1 MTSKVLTLDVNAVPS
16 GLHGPFPACIPPHHR
31 IHPGH
36 GRRGVQ
42 AAPVKW
48 LAGLIEI
55 DSIRFDSTVGELRTD
70 EEKEHFLRITL
81 DDSIRFDL
89 PVNLLSAHASSSV
102 PGESLS
108 TGGLIFKEDGA
119 VGCAFIKNIL
129 MAEAGRKGPLVV

>member
-31 IHPGH
+31 LHPGH

-55 DSIRFDSTVGELRTD
+55 DSIRFDSTVGELRID

-81 DDSIRFDL
+81 DDSIRFDSIRPTGKL
-89 PVNLLSAHASSSV
+89 AHASSSV
-102 PGESLS
+102 PGEQLENSGS
-108 TGGLIFKEDGA
+108 NF
-119 VGCAFIKNIL
+119 
-129 MAEAGRKGPLVV
+129 